1 MHRTDEKK
9 PTGGGHPTAG
19 STDRAIVPSA
29 PGAGKKLPIRTTGTH
44 LLLALNNALAHAALR
59 LWCAT
64 PSRWGRGTI
73 GAKAKAPVCRNT
85 FGKAVATPTDKR
97 GFVIPEFWALVR
109 LHWCRMVYG
118 HGGGHPQGRPH
129 GFTRVTNHHAH
140 PLRVVAQRVVLKSR
154 KGATTMRPSPQASRR
169 AAPVTP
175 TPTTGNHDPI
185 QLFADAHNAL
195 AMASYYLRQP
205 EGNHAGAA
213 RKAGQA
219 LAALR
224 RLAALQEGGA
234 A

>member
-1 MHRTDEKK
+1 MQYRTDEKK
-9 PTGGGHPTAG
+9 PAGDGHPTAG
-19 STDRAIVPSA
+19 STDDLMLPNT
-29 PGAGKKLPIRTTGTH
+29 PGAGNGTH
-44 LLLALNNALAHAALR
+44 LLLALNRALAHAALR

-73 GAKAKAPVCRNT
+73 GAKAKAPVCEDT
-85 FGKAVATPTDKR
+85 SSEAVATPTEKR
-97 GFVIPEFWALVR
+97 GFVMPRFLGLVR
-109 LHWCRMVYG
+109 LHLSYMVYG
-118 HGGGHPQGRPH
+118 RGGGHPQGRPH
-129 GFTRVTNHHAH
+129 DFGRVFNHHAH
-140 PLRVVAQRVVLKSR
+140 PMRVKTQTVALVTPE
-154 KGATTMRPSPQASRR
+154 GAKTMTTFPQASRR
-169 AAPVTP
+169 AAP

-185 QLFADAHNAL
+185 QLFADANNAL

-205 EGNHAGAA
+205 EANHAGAA

>member
-1 MHRTDEKK
+1 MHHHCTDEKK
-9 PTGGGHPTAG
+9 PAGDGHPTAG
-19 STDRAIVPSA
+19 GTDDLMLPST
-29 PGAGKKLPIRTTGTH
+29 PGAGNGTH
-44 LLLALNNALAHAALR
+44 LLLALNCALTHAALR

-73 GAKAKAPVCRNT
+73 GAKAKAPVCDDT
-85 FGKAVATPTDKR
+85 FGQAVATSTDKR
-97 GFVIPEFWALVR
+97 GFVIPKFWALVR

-129 GFTRVTNHHAH
+129 GLSRVINHHAH
-140 PLRVVAQRVVLKSR
+140 PLRVMTQRVVLKSR
-154 KGATTMRPSPQASRR
+154 QGATTMRPSHLASRR
-169 AAPVTP
+169 AAP

-185 QLFADAHNAL
+185 QLFADATNAL

-205 EGNHAGAA
+205 EANPAGAA

>member
-1 MHRTDEKK
+1 MQHRTDEKK
-9 PTGGGHPTAG
+9 PTGDGHPTAG

-29 PGAGKKLPIRTTGTH
+29 PGAGKKLPIRTTGND
-44 LLLALNNALAHAALR
+44 LLLALNNAALR

-73 GAKAKAPVCRNT
+73 GAKAKAPVLENT
-85 FGKAVATPTDKR
+85 FEPAVATPTDKR
-97 GFVIPEFWALVR
+97 GFVIPKFWALVR

-118 HGGGHPQGRPH
+118 HGGGYPQGRPH
-129 GFTRVTNHHAH
+129 GFTRVSNRHAH
-140 PLRVVAQRVVLKSR
+140 PLHVEMQRVVLKSR
-154 KGATTMRPSPQASRR
+154 KGATTMRPSHLASRR
-169 AAPVTP
+169 AAP

-185 QLFADAHNAL
+185 QLFADATNAL

-205 EGNHAGAA
+205 EANHAGAA

-224 RLAALQEGGA
+224 RLAALPQGGA
-234 A
+234 Q

>member
-1 MHRTDEKK
+1 MIECIALPLT
-9 PTGGGHPTAG
+9 TAQRLH
-19 STDRAIVPSA
+19 SALKTEEVRA
-29 PGAGKKLPIRTTGTH
+29 
-44 LLLALNNALAHAALR
+44 
-59 LWCAT
+59 WCAA
-64 PSRWGRGTI
+64 PSGWGRGTI
-73 GAKAKAPVCRNT
+73 HAKAKAPVRSNT
-85 FGKAVATPTDKR
+85 TSEAVAAPTEKR
-97 GFVIPEFWALVR
+97 GFVSSKFLALVR
-109 LHWCRMVYG
+109 LHRCRMVS
-118 HGGGHPQGRPH
+118 GGMGLPARMAARLRTCLKHPVHLMRAQ
-129 GFTRVTNHHAH
+129 TQTVALVT
-140 PLRVVAQRVVLKSR
+140 PE
-154 KGATTMRPSPQASRR
+154 GAKTMTTFHLASRR

>member
-1 MHRTDEKK
+1 MN
-9 PTGGGHPTAG
+9 PAFQ
-19 STDRAIVPSA
+19 S
-29 PGAGKKLPIRTTGTH
+29 
-44 LLLALNNALAHAALR
+44 
-59 LWCAT
+59 
-64 PSRWGRGTI
+64 
-73 GAKAKAPVCRNT
+73 
-85 FGKAVATPTDKR
+85 
-97 GFVIPEFWALVR
+97 
-109 LHWCRMVYG
+109 
-118 HGGGHPQGRPH
+118 
-129 GFTRVTNHHAH
+129 
-140 PLRVVAQRVVLKSR
+140 PL
-154 KGATTMRPSPQASRR
+154 ASRR

-185 QLFADAHNAL
+185 QLFADATNAL